1 MSNSNNHDSFPLPT
15 IVFGNAGG
23 KIKGDQHMRYADHTP
38 IGNLLFTLLLRAGVP
53 VDKVGDS
60 TGELAEV

>member
-1 MSNSNNHDSFPLPT
+1 
-15 IVFGNAGG
+15 VFGNAGG
-23 KIKGDQHMRYADHTP
+23 KIKGNQHLRYADHTP
-38 IGNLLFTLLLRAGVP
+38 IGNLLYTLLLRAGVP